1 MELYLII
8 VVVLF
13 ALAISDLIVG
23 VSNDAVNFLNSALGS
38 KVAPRWVIMIIASI
52 GMLFGV
58 TFSSGMMEV
67 ARKGIFQPEKFVM
80 PELLVIFLAVML
92 TDVILLDLYNTFGLP
107 TSTTVSVVFELL
119 GSAVA
124 VSFIKIHQSGVDLIE
139 IVDYIN
145 TAKAL
150 AIISG
155 ILLSIIIAFLSGVII
170 QFITRLV
177 FTFDFAK
184 RLKRYGSLWGGTAL
198 SAILYFV
205 LIKGAKGASFI
216 TAETVDWIQNHALL
230 ILGSSLVFWT
240 VIFQL
245 LLWFTRIDMLKIIVL
260 IGTGALAMAFAAN
273 DLVNFIG
280 VPLAGFSSF
289 KIANLTTDPLS
300 TTMEALAQPVKSNT
314 IYLLIA
320 GAIMVVTLW
329 FSRKARTVTK
339 TEISL
344 GRQDEGAERF
354 DSTAFSRA
362 LVRMSI
368 GLVDG
373 FEKLTPSSLR
383 NWVNS
388 RFSFEAEDDI
398 DSDPTDVASFDLVR
412 ASVNLVVASMLV
424 SIGTML
430 KLPLSTTYVTFMV
443 AMGTSLSDRAW
454 GRESAVYRIT
464 GVLTVIG
471 GWFFTALMAF
481 TVSAI
486 FATLIY
492 HFRIIAV
499 VLLVAVAVY
508 FVYRT
513 HVYHHSKEKEE
524 KGFHS
529 DVALAKTADEAF
541 YGIMAGMGTFFDS
554 TSKTISRIFEY
565 MAKEDRKGLKETLKT
580 VNQLK
585 RQNQELVGH
594 LFRTVMLPGKDGHE
608 VEPQLAQSI
617 GALEEVS
624 RHMYELA
631 EMCYKHVDNNHKG
644 FINEQIDDFKEID
657 KALSDFFNHVIK
669 TLETPKNF
677 EDDNVKQKGEAL
689 LKLMQSLDKK
699 QIKRIKKK
707 VTKKR
712 QSRMYLAMLTTTE
725 GMVENTIKLMNSC
738 RQTSIFLETV

>member
-67 ARKGIFQPEKFVM
+67 ARKGIFHPEKFVM

-155 ILLSIIIAFLSGVII
+155 ILLSIIIAFLAGAII

-198 SAILYFV
+198 SAILYFI

-216 TAETVDWIQNHALL
+216 TPETVDWIQNHALL
-230 ILGSSLVFWT
+230 ILGASLVFWT

-245 LLWFTRIDMLKIIVL
+245 LLWFTRVDMLKIIVL

-289 KIANLTTDPLS
+289 KFANLTSDPL
-300 TTMEALAQPVKSNT
+300 TATMEALAQPVKSNT
-314 IYLLIA
+314 LYLLIA

-329 FSRKARTVTK
+329 FSRKAQTVTK

-373 FEKLTPSSLR
+373 FEKITPPSLR

-388 RFSFEAEDDI
+388 RFSFETEDDV

-481 TVSAI
+481 TVSAL

-492 HFRIIAV
+492 HFRIVAV
-499 VLLVAVAVY
+499 VVLVAVAVY

-513 HVYHHSKEKEE
+513 HLYHHSKEKEE

-541 YGIMAGMGTFFDS
+541 YGIMNGMGSFFDS
-554 TSKTISRIFEY
+554 SSKTISRIFEY
-565 MAKEDRKGLKETLKT
+565 MSKEDRKGLKETLKS

-617 GALEEVS
+617 GALEEIS
-624 RHMYELA
+624 RHMSELA
-631 EMCYKHVDNNHKG
+631 DMCYKHVDNNHKG
-644 FINEQIDDFKEID
+644 LVDEQIDDFKEID
-657 KALSDFFNHVIK
+657 KTLSDFFNHVIR

-677 EDDNVKQKGEAL
+677 RDDNVQQKGEAL

-712 QSRMYLAMLTTTE
+712 QSRVYLAMLTTTE
-725 GMVENTIKLMNSC
+725 GVVENTMKLMDSC
-738 RQTSIFLETV
+738 RQTSIFLEKA